1 MLMHDSRA
9 AVGDVN
15 EARSGGDSRYRSVST
30 STTCRQRVF
39 MLNTSS
45 VSVAALMLKARRA
58 THVVGEDDADAD
70 ADAAAAPARAV
81 IVAAA
86 EPNG

>member
-1 MLMHDSRA
+1 
-9 AVGDVN
+9 
-15 EARSGGDSRYRSVST
+15 
-30 STTCRQRVF
+30 